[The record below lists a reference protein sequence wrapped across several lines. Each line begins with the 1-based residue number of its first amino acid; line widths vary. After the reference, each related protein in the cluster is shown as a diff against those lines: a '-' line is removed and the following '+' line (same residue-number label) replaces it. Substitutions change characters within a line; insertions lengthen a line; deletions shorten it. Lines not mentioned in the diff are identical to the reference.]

1 MKDRRFVEM
10 VEDIAMELLKPSLP
24 VISIKKLK
32 AAVKDALRE
41 RKDSFFSKDSREV
54 DLEDLRELVK
64 SLISPL

>member
-1 MKDRRFVEM
+1 
-10 VEDIAMELLKPSLP
+10 MELLKPSLP